1 MTPEALIQT
10 ALMMG
15 LLVAAGSAWSLLYC
29 LGKTR
34 ARSDLMHAALGCYAI
49 ALGLA
54 IAIAIDSPLSIGW
67 KLLILVSAL
76 AYAGIPPMTLRYLQ
90 RTHEGEE
97 A

>member
-10 ALMMG
+10 TIMMG
-15 LLVAAGSAWSLLYC
+15 LLVLAGGAWSLLYC

-34 ARSDLMHAALGCYAI
+34 ARPELMHAALGCYVI

-54 IAIAIDSPLSIGW
+54 IAIAAYSPLSVGW
-67 KLLILVSAL
+67 KLLILASAL

-90 RTHEGEE
+90 QTHKGEE